1 MKKLFACWDC
11 FHFVE
16 KFTRFH
22 CSAAESVKFIEQ
34 SFKLIP
40 ILFIENA
47 DFLVLIFNLII
58 VSRLRIYEKKL
69 EKLILCQPI
78 RILMSRTSNNIF
90 QLQRTNPIN
99 SEEELTSVKKVIDF
113 FKSDSILIILLKLIK
128 DPFKHEFFLFSIR
141 VNSFLLSLSD
151 SSSFIENLIELLNHI
166 CWVFE
171 QFLLITTFPLCE
183 VWLHMDLVLLL
194 VLAVVLELKLL
205 LFVICNIFLT

>member
-1 MKKLFACWDC
+1 M
-11 FHFVE
+11 E
-16 KFTRFH
+16 KFTGFH

-90 QLQRTNPIN
+90 QLQRTNSIN

-166 CWVFE
+166 C
-171 QFLLITTFPLCE
+171 
-183 VWLHMDLVLLL
+183 
-194 VLAVVLELKLL
+194 
-205 LFVICNIFLT
+205 

>member
-1 MKKLFACWDC
+1 MGVEKLLTCWNC

-47 DFLVLIFNLII
+47 DVLVLIFNLII
-58 VSRLRIYEKKL
+58 VSGLWIYEKKL

-99 SEEELTSVKKVIDF
+99 SEKELTSVKKVIDF

-171 QFLLITTFPLCE
+171 
-183 VWLHMDLVLLL
+183 
-194 VLAVVLELKLL
+194 
-205 LFVICNIFLT
+205 